1 MEKQKQ
7 KGFKQ
12 INSKTAHSFKFFSD
26 RKKQIVSFIRM
37 KCIHLRPQKKIS
49 YQFSPVAKN
58 SVSYEYHSF
67 LFSSPENA
75 L

>member
-26 RKKQIVSFIRM
+26 RKKADSIFHKDEVHPFKTSEKNFIP
-37 KCIHLRPQKKIS
+37 I
-49 YQFSPVAKN
+49 
-58 SVSYEYHSF
+58 
-67 LFSSPENA
+67 
-75 L
+75 

>member
-1 MEKQKQ
+1 MEKQQQ
-7 KGFKQ
+7 KRFMQ

-26 RKKQIVSFIRM
+26 KQKMDSRM
-37 KCIHLRPQKKIS
+37 TCFHLRLQKKIS

-67 LFSSPENA
+67 LFFSPENA